1 MRVEGGGQEASG
13 GMSELMGG
21 REGGGEK
28 GGGREEG
35 GGGKEMEGISGRRR
49 STWRTGG
56 EHGLERG
63 RDVRLLAGRG
73 RTSRALGDVVPRVA
87 VSTAQG

>member
-1 MRVEGGGQEASG
+1 MEGGGQEASG
-13 GMSELMGG
+13 GMSELMG
-21 REGGGEK
+21 E
-28 GGGREEG
+28 GREEE
-35 GGGKEMEGISGRRR
+35 GGKEMEGISGRRR

-63 RDVRLLAGRG
+63 RDVRLLVGRG

-87 VSTAQG
+87 VSAAQG